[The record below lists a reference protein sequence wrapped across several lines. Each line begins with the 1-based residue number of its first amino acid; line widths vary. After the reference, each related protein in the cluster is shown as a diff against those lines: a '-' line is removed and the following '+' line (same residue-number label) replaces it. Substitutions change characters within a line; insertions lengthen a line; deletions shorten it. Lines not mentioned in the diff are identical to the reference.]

1 MRVPEHTP
9 RRWKGA
15 AAAGL
20 LGALTLALLTWV
32 VVSPASHV
40 QAATYTVNA
49 ADDSDDGTCD
59 AGHCSL
65 REAIAAANINAA
77 EDNVIAIG
85 VPGPIV
91 LGAPLPTITDDD
103 LIITGSGERVSL
115 PVAAHVFEIGAHG
128 VQISNLILD
137 GENTGIRGVEINAA
151 MDDVI
156 LEGLT
161 VRDFTSEGII
171 TSIPG
176 GNHRTAVRGSTVTAN
191 GGNGVVLRGDD
202 VTIQDCT
209 ITNNGNNGLEVH
221 VADGFVAQGNTF
233 SGNANT
239 QILITNIGAGQNVS
253 LFRNT
258 IISSSDGII
267 VTNTVNAAAAI
278 DIGLSVAN
286 RNVFRGSITP
296 AEQHLKNLSPAPINA
311 IYNDWDAYTP
321 AAIEGVICHNGEA
334 GCGAGIVDFD
344 PFVDTPSPLETPTPT
359 PTATQTPGG
368 ETPTPTATPEG
379 GAPPGDVETLPLIAG
394 CNPLAWTGSDGTAI
408 ATIDAAVAPPDIL
421 VAIWQFEGGIWLG
434 YSPQFPDVSD
444 LTQADRLDVV
454 FLCTSAAGTFSRP
467 VI

>member
-15 AAAGL
+15 AAVAL
-20 LGALTLALLTWV
+20 LSALTLALLTWV
-32 VVSPASHV
+32 VVSPATHV

-49 ADDSDDGTCD
+49 TDDADDGTCD

-65 REAIAAANINAA
+65 REAINAANATV
-77 EDNVIAIG
+77 DNDVIGIG
-85 VPGPIV
+85 VVGPIV
-91 LGAPLPTITDDD
+91 LGAGLPTITDDD
-103 LIITGSGERVSL
+103 LIITGSGQQVSL
-115 PVAAHVFEIGAHG
+115 PVVANAFHIDADR
-128 VQISNLILD
+128 VQINDLVID
-137 GENTGIRGVEINAA
+137 GESTGGRGIRISATT
-151 MDDVI
+151 DDLV
-156 LEGLT
+156 LDGLT
-161 VRDFTSEGII
+161 VRGFTMEGII
-171 TSIPG
+171 SDIPG
-176 GNHRTAVRGSTVTAN
+176 GNLRNALRASTVTAN
-191 GGNGVVLRGDD
+191 ATNGVVLRGTD
-202 VTIQDCT
+202 VTVQDCA

-233 SGNANT
+233 SGNANA
-239 QILITNIGAGQNVS
+239 QIVIDNIGAGQNVS

-267 VTNTVNAAAAI
+267 ITNTVNAAAAI

-296 AEQHLKNLSPAPINA
+296 PEQHLKNLSPAPITA
-311 IYNDWDAYTP
+311 IFNDWDAYTP

-334 GCGAGIVDFD
+334 GCGAGIVDYD
-344 PFVDTPSPLETPTPT
+344 PFIDTPSPLETPTPT
-359 PTATQTPGG
+359 PTPTQTPGG
-368 ETPTPTATPEG
+368 ETATPTATPEG
-379 GAPPGDVETLPLIAG
+379 GGPVGDVETLPLIAG
-394 CNPLAWTGSDGTAI
+394 CNPLAWTGSDGTPT
-408 ATIDAAVAPPDIL
+408 ATIDAAVAPADIL

-454 FLCTSAAGTFSRP
+454 FLCVSAGGTFSRP